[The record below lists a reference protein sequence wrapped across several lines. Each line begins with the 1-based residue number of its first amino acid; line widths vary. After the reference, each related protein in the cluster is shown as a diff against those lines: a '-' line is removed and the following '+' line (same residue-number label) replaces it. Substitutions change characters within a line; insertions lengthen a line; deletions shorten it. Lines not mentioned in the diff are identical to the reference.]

1 MPNMYRKRTNAQLQ
15 PPPPHILKLVAAAG
29 DHPTLA
35 RLIANG
41 FDNLLD
47 LFPWFMVPEEAE
59 GICSIWQRA
68 QRYNCSASPDH

>member
-1 MPNMYRKRTNAQLQ
+1 
-15 PPPPHILKLVAAAG
+15 VAAAG